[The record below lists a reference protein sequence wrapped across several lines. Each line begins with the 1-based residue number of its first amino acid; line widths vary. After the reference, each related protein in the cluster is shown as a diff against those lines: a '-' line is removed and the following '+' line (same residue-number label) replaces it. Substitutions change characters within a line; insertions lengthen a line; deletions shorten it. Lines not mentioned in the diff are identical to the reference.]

1 VSTTGEPPLRAELRI
16 HTICLSIL
24 TVVAVGLTLL
34 WLRAVMIPFVVAV
47 FLAIAFMPLVDILE
61 IRAHLSRTVASCVV
75 LLLACLVLAGLLAL
89 TSTAVYQMGST
100 ATQYQKTIEKF
111 IDDASKWK
119 SIQWLGLKPPDGLVD
134 SDAPGAKAADKSAAA
149 EPNTLVPDDNLP
161 LETIKQQKTFVNP
174 LSLIPG
180 STVQTLL
187 IGVTSAVVGV
197 LQQSVLVLV
206 FLFFLLLSSVKR
218 DHPIGGAWG
227 VMEGRI
233 RGYIVTMT
241 ALSGITGFLV
251 GTVLWLFG
259 VQAPVLFGMLTFLFN
274 FIPNVG
280 SFISIVL
287 TIPAVWLS
295 LGLSNSEKWMAVL
308 IPAAIQFFIG
318 TFIQPKMMG
327 ESMKLHPVVIV
338 ISLIFWGMLWGI
350 VGAFLA
356 VPITSVIRIAC
367 DRHPLTKPVADLMA
381 GQLGALREEPIVVP
395 TSDLVS

>member
-1 VSTTGEPPLRAELRI
+1 
-16 HTICLSIL
+16 
-24 TVVAVGLTLL
+24 
-34 WLRAVMIPFVVAV
+34 
-47 FLAIAFMPLVDILE
+47 
-61 IRAHLSRTVASCVV
+61 
-75 LLLACLVLAGLLAL
+75 
-89 TSTAVYQMGST
+89 MGST
-100 ATQYQKTIEKF
+100 ATQYQNTIEEF
-111 IDDASKWK
+111 ISNASKWPL
-119 SIQWLGLKPPDGLVD
+119 IQWLGLKPPEESGD
-134 SDAPGAKAADKSAAA
+134 SNAPGGKAADKSAAA

-174 LSLIPG
+174 LSLISG

-227 VMEGRI
+227 AMEGRI

-251 GTVLWLFG
+251 GAVLWMFG

-280 SFISIVL
+280 SFISILL

-295 LGLSNSEKWMAVL
+295 PGLSISEKWMAVL

-367 DRHPLTKPVADLMA
+367 DRHPLTKPVADLMS
-381 GQLGALREEPIVVP
+381 GQLGAARRAGCRSHQRSCFLNRASLP
-395 TSDLVS
+395 TLLVGGAVYRNRARFTAYSAVAAFHRYLTNRPRNQGIRGSGHKLLARAYPRGMIMADSNRAAFAAQI